1 MVQKKINSNTKNKKR
16 KINNDTTRKML
27 TRSHYLFKQ
36 RLISKA
42 REYPWIKVHIV
53 TEEYTHLRLVENVD
67 LLKRILEGQ
76 KHSSVIRVA
85 PPRIGISM
93 AHEIFC

>member
-42 REYPWIKVHIV
+42 REYPGSH
-53 TEEYTHLRLVENVD
+53 YYPP
-67 LLKRILEGQ
+67 LK
-76 KHSSVIRVA
+76 KDYNPSFA
-85 PPRIGISM
+85 
-93 AHEIFC
+93 